1 MKTRGGAEK
10 TKQKKM
16 DRQVEDKDEK
26 PEKEIVKEK
35 QEQIDKRGKNKT
47 YWRNW
52 TNLKGKI

>member
-1 MKTRGGAEK
+1 
-10 TKQKKM
+10 M

-26 PEKEIVKEK
+26 PEKEIVKKK